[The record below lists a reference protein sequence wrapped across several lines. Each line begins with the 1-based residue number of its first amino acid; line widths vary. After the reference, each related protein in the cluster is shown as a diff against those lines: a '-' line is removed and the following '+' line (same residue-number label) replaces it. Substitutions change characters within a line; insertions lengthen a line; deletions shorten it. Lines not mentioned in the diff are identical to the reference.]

1 MKLQL
6 KLALYNTLTKVAI
19 ITFMGILILVSI
31 NRISV
36 NHMHQRLIQKK
47 NKLVANLSSAGIN
60 DLLTQ
65 QKTFTDYNLL
75 KEEYIILK
83 EVKNKHEE
91 KLKQR
96 FTQETREIEG
106 NQEEYQILSAEFK
119 YQGKIYLLELGE
131 TMTTVGQLEHTIS
144 VFTFFILLAAVI
156 LTLLS
161 DLAFSKFLLAP
172 FYQIIDQK
180 LNKVNDPISF
190 NYEPVKTTTE
200 DFRILDQ
207 SISTLM
213 NKITDLFLTEKEF
226 IANVSH
232 ELLTPISILNTRLE
246 NLLNDE
252 KLSVEGENKI
262 FACLKTLNRL
272 KSIINS
278 LLLISKIENNQYKKP
293 DSIVLKE
300 MIYEVY
306 EELEHRLTMMNLSFT
321 INLSE
326 NYAFK
331 GNRSLFHTL
340 LMNIVNNAI
349 KYNLPSGS
357 VMIYDTVINQ
367 KYALVIADTGQG
379 MGVNQVSH
387 AFQRFEK
394 FQSEK
399 EDSFGLGLSIVKS
412 IAAFHDLDLE
422 IESEIG
428 KGTRLIIIFKKIITL
443 HQSS

>member
-1 MKLQL
+1 MMKLQL

-19 ITFMGILILVSI
+19 ITMMGILILVSI

-36 NHMHQRLIQKK
+36 NHIHQRLIQKK
-47 NKLVANLSSAGIN
+47 NKLITNLSSVKIN

-83 EVKNKHEE
+83 EVKNSDTS
-91 KLKQR
+91 KLKHY
-96 FTQETREIEG
+96 FSQESREIEG
-106 NQEEYQILSAEFK
+106 SQEEYQILSAEFK
-119 YQGKIYLLELGE
+119 YGGRRYLLELGE
-131 TMTTVGQLEHTIS
+131 TMSTVGQLEHTIS
-144 VFTFFILLAAVI
+144 VFTFLILLAAVI
-156 LTLLS
+156 LTLLT

-200 DFRILDQ
+200 DFKILDQ
-207 SISTLM
+207 SISILM
-213 NKITDLFLTEKEF
+213 NKIADLFITEKEF

-252 KLSVEGENKI
+252 KLSPEGENKV
-262 FACLKTLNRL
+262 FDCLKTLNRL

-278 LLLISKIENNQYKKP
+278 LLLISKVENNQYKKP
-293 DSIVLKE
+293 DSISIKE
-300 MIYEVY
+300 LVHEVY
-306 EELEHRLTMMNLSFT
+306 EELEHRLMMMELKFT

-326 NYAFK
+326 DHHFT
-331 GNRSLFHTL
+331 GNRSLFNTL
-340 LMNIVNNAI
+340 LMNVVNNAI

-357 VMIYDTVINQ
+357 VSIYDTYID
-367 KYALVIADTGQG
+367 KHYELIIEDTGQG
-379 MGVNQVSH
+379 MDLNEVQH

-399 EDSFGLGLSIVKS
+399 EDSHGLGLSIVRS
-412 IAAFHDLDLE
+412 IASFHDIEIE
-422 IESEIG
+422 IESEKG
-428 KGTRLIIIFKKIITL
+428 MGTRVIIIFPEKD
-443 HQSS
+443 

>member
-19 ITFMGILILVSI
+19 ITVMGILILVSI

-36 NHMHQRLIQKK
+36 NHMHQRLVQKK
-47 NKLVANLSSAGIN
+47 NKLITNLSSVKIN

-83 EVKNKHEE
+83 EVKNSDTS
-91 KLKQR
+91 KLKHY
-96 FTQETREIEG
+96 FSQETREIEG
-106 NQEEYQILSAEFK
+106 SQEEYQILSAEFK
-119 YQGKIYLLELGE
+119 YEGRRYLLELGE
-131 TMTTVGQLEHTIS
+131 TMSTVGQLEHTIS
-144 VFTFFILLAAVI
+144 VFTFLILLAAVV
-156 LTLLS
+156 LTLLT
-161 DLAFSKFLLAP
+161 DLAFSKYLLAP

-200 DFRILDQ
+200 DFKILDQ
-207 SISTLM
+207 SISILM
-213 NKITDLFLTEKEF
+213 NKIADLFITEKEF

-252 KLSVEGENKI
+252 QLSQEGENKV
-262 FACLKTLNRL
+262 FASLKTLNRL

-278 LLLISKIENNQYKKP
+278 LLLISKVENNQYKKP
-293 DSIVLKE
+293 DRISVKE
-300 MIYEVY
+300 VVHEVY
-306 EELEHRLTMMNLSFT
+306 EELEHRLMMMELKFS
-321 INLSE
+321 IDLSE
-326 NYAFK
+326 DYIFT
-331 GNRSLFHTL
+331 GNRSLFNTL
-340 LMNIVNNAI
+340 LMNVVNNAI

-357 VMIYDTVINQ
+357 VHIYDSNTAERYQLSIE
-367 KYALVIADTGQG
+367 DSGQG
-379 MGVNQVSH
+379 MDLNEVQH

-399 EDSFGLGLSIVKS
+399 EDSHGLGLSIVKS
-412 IAAFHDLDLE
+412 IASFHGIDIE
-422 IESEIG
+422 IESEKN
-428 KGTRLIIIFKKIITL
+428 KGTRVIITF
-443 HQSS
+443 SGKE

>member
-19 ITFMGILILVSI
+19 ITLMGIFILVSI

-36 NHMHQRLIQKK
+36 NHIHQRLIQKK
-47 NKLVANLSSAGIN
+47 NKLVTHLSSTAIN

-83 EVKNKHEE
+83 EVKNNHKE
-91 KLKQR
+91 KLKQYFSR
-96 FTQETREIEG
+96 ETREIEG
-106 NQEEYQILSAEFK
+106 SQEEYEILSAEFE
-119 YQGKIYLLELGE
+119 YRGKRYLLELGE
-131 TMTTVGQLEHTIS
+131 TMSTVGQLENTIS

-156 LTLLS
+156 LTLLT

-207 SISTLM
+207 SISSLM

-246 NLLNDE
+246 NVLNDE

-278 LLLISKIENNQYKKP
+278 LLLISKVENNQYKKP
-293 DSIVLKE
+293 DAIVLKE
-300 MIYEVY
+300 MIHEVY
-306 EELEHRLTMMNLSFT
+306 DELEYRLAMMDLTFT

-326 NYAFK
+326 DYVFN

-349 KYNLPSGS
+349 KYNLPSGN
-357 VMIYDTVINQ
+357 VHIYDTVKDG
-367 KYALVIADTGQG
+367 KYALVIEDTGQG
-379 MGVNQVSH
+379 MAVNQVSH
-387 AFQRFEK
+387 AFHRFEK

-399 EDSFGLGLSIVKS
+399 EDSYGLGLSIVKS
-412 IAAFHDLDLE
+412 IAIFHELDLE

-428 KGTRLIIIFKKIITL
+428 KGTRVILIF
-443 HQSS
+443 

>member
-36 NHMHQRLIQKK
+36 NHMRQRLIQKK
-47 NKLVANLSSAGIN
+47 NKLVTNLSSAAIN

-65 QKTFTDYNLL
+65 QKIFTDYNLL

-83 EVKNKHEE
+83 EVKNNHKE
-91 KLKQR
+91 KLKQH
-96 FTQETREIEG
+96 FSQETREIEG
-106 NQEEYQILSAEFK
+106 SQEEYQILSAEFK
-119 YQGKIYLLELGE
+119 YHGKRYLLELGQ
-131 TMTTVGQLEHTIS
+131 TMSTVGQLEHTIS
-144 VFTFFILLAAVI
+144 VFTFFILLAAVV
-156 LTLLS
+156 LTLLT

-190 NYEPVKTTTE
+190 NYEPIKTTTD

-213 NKITDLFLTEKEF
+213 NKIADLFLTEKEF

-278 LLLISKIENNQYKKP
+278 LLLISKVENNQYKKP
-293 DSIVLKE
+293 DNIVLKE
-300 MIYEVY
+300 MIQEVY
-306 EELEHRLTMMNLSFT
+306 EELEHRLVMMNLTFT
-321 INLSE
+321 INLSAS
-326 NYAFK
+326 YVFK
-331 GNRSLFHTL
+331 GNKSLFHTL

-349 KYNLPSGS
+349 KYNRPAGS
-357 VMIYDTVINQ
+357 VSIYDTFIDAN
-367 KYALVIADTGQG
+367 YTLIIEDTGQG
-379 MGVNQVSH
+379 MEVSQVSH

-399 EDSFGLGLSIVKS
+399 EDSYGLGLSIVKS
-412 IAAFHDLDLE
+412 IAAFHELDLE

-428 KGTRLIIIFKKIITL
+428 QGTRVSIIFPKK
-443 HQSS
+443 

>member
-19 ITFMGILILVSI
+19 ITLMGIFILVSI

-36 NHMHQRLIQKK
+36 NHIHQRLIQKK
-47 NKLVANLSSAGIN
+47 NKLVTNLSSTAIN

-83 EVKNKHEE
+83 EVKNNRKQ
-91 KLKQR
+91 KLKQYFSR
-96 FTQETREIEG
+96 ETREIEG
-106 NQEEYQILSAEFK
+106 SQEEYEILSAEFE
-119 YQGKIYLLELGE
+119 YRGKRYLLELGE
-131 TMTTVGQLEHTIS
+131 TMSTVGQLENTIS
-144 VFTFFILLAAVI
+144 VFTFLILLAAVI
-156 LTLLS
+156 LTLLT

-207 SISTLM
+207 SISSLM

-246 NLLNDE
+246 NVLNDE

-278 LLLISKIENNQYKKP
+278 LLLISKVENNQYKKP

-300 MIYEVY
+300 MIHEVY
-306 EELEHRLTMMNLSFT
+306 EELEHRLAMMDLTFT

-326 NYAFK
+326 DYIFK

-357 VMIYDTVINQ
+357 VHISDTFIED
-367 KYALVIADTGQG
+367 KYALIIEDTGQG
-379 MGVNQVSH
+379 MAVNQVSH

-399 EDSFGLGLSIVKS
+399 EDSYGLGLSIVKS
-412 IAAFHDLDLE
+412 IAIFHELDLE

-428 KGTRLIIIFKKIITL
+428 KGTRVILIFQKK
-443 HQSS
+443 

>member
-19 ITFMGILILVSI
+19 ITLMGIFILVSI

-36 NHMHQRLIQKK
+36 NHIHQRLIQKK
-47 NKLVANLSSAGIN
+47 NKLVTHLSSTAIN

-75 KEEYIILK
+75 KEEYIVLK
-83 EVKNKHEE
+83 EVKNNHKE
-91 KLKQR
+91 KLKQYFSR
-96 FTQETREIEG
+96 ETREIEG
-106 NQEEYQILSAEFK
+106 SQEEYEILSAEFE
-119 YQGKIYLLELGE
+119 YRGKRYLLELGE
-131 TMTTVGQLEHTIS
+131 TMSTVGQLENTIS
-144 VFTFFILLAAVI
+144 VFTFLILLAAVI
-156 LTLLS
+156 LTLLT

-207 SISTLM
+207 SISSLM

-246 NLLNDE
+246 NVLNDE

-278 LLLISKIENNQYKKP
+278 LLLISKVENNQYKKP
-293 DSIVLKE
+293 DLIVLKE
-300 MIYEVY
+300 MIHDVY
-306 EELEHRLTMMNLSFT
+306 EELEHRLAMMDLTFT

-326 NYAFK
+326 DYIFK

-357 VMIYDTVINQ
+357 VHISDTFIAG
-367 KYALVIADTGQG
+367 KYALIIEDTGQG
-379 MGVNQVSH
+379 MAVNQVSH

-399 EDSFGLGLSIVKS
+399 EDSYGLGLSIVKS
-412 IAAFHDLDLE
+412 IAIFHELDLE

-428 KGTRLIIIFKKIITL
+428 KGTRVILIFQKNNHT
-443 HQSS
+443 

>member
-1 MKLQL
+1 MMKLQL

-36 NHMHQRLIQKK
+36 NHIQHRLHQKK
-47 NKLVANLSSAGIN
+47 NKLIANLSSVKIN

-83 EVKNKHEE
+83 EVKNSDTS
-91 KLKQR
+91 KLKHY
-96 FTQETREIEG
+96 FSQESREIEG
-106 NQEEYQILSAEFK
+106 AEEAYQILNAEFK
-119 YQGKIYLLELGE
+119 YGGRRYLLELGE
-131 TMTTVGQLEHTIS
+131 TMSTVGQLEQTIS
-144 VFTFFILLAAVI
+144 VFTFLILLAAVI
-156 LTLLS
+156 LTLLT

-200 DFRILDQ
+200 DFKILDQ
-207 SISTLM
+207 SISILM
-213 NKITDLFLTEKEF
+213 NKIADLFLTEKEF

-252 KLSVEGENKI
+252 KLSHEGENKI

-278 LLLISKIENNQYKKP
+278 LLLISKVENNQYKKP
-293 DSIVLKE
+293 DTIVIKE
-300 MIYEVY
+300 VVHEVY
-306 EELEHRLTMMNLSFT
+306 EELEHRLMMMDLKFN
-321 INLSE
+321 INLSQDHV
-326 NYAFK
+326 FT
-331 GNRSLFHTL
+331 GNRSLFNTL
-340 LMNIVNNAI
+340 MMNVVNNAI

-357 VMIYDTVINQ
+357 VSIYDAIIDQHYQLIV
-367 KYALVIADTGQG
+367 KDTGQG
-379 MGVNQVSH
+379 MDINEVQH

-399 EDSFGLGLSIVKS
+399 EDSHGLGLSIVRS
-412 IAAFHDLDLE
+412 IAAFHGIEIE
-422 IESEIG
+422 IESEKSIG
-428 KGTRLIIIFKKIITL
+428 TQVIIIFPKKD
-443 HQSS
+443 

>member
-19 ITFMGILILVSI
+19 ITFMGILIMVSI

-36 NHMHQRLIQKK
+36 NHIHQRLIQKK
-47 NKLVANLSSAGIN
+47 NKLITNLSTVKIN
-60 DLLTQ
+60 DLLMQ
-65 QKTFTDYNLL
+65 QKIFTDYNLL

-83 EVKNKHEE
+83 EIKNKKKI
-91 KLKQR
+91 KLKPY
-96 FTQETREIEG
+96 FSQETREIEG
-106 NQEEYQILSAEFK
+106 SQEEYQILSAEFK
-119 YQGKIYLLELGE
+119 YGGKTYLLELGE
-131 TMTTVGQLEHTIS
+131 TMANIGQLEHTIS
-144 VFTFFILLAAVI
+144 VFTFLILLAAVI
-156 LTLLS
+156 LTLLT

-190 NYEPVKTTTE
+190 NYVPVKTTTD
-200 DFRILDQ
+200 DFKILDQ

-213 NKITDLFLTEKEF
+213 NKIADLFLTEKEF

-252 KLSVEGENKI
+252 KLSAEGENKI

-278 LLLISKIENNQYKKP
+278 LLLISKVENNQYKKP
-293 DSIVLKE
+293 DVISVKEIVN
-300 MIYEVY
+300 EVY
-306 EELEHRLTMMNLSFT
+306 EELEHRLAMMDLKFK
-321 INLSE
+321 IELSE
-326 NYAFK
+326 DYIFT
-331 GNRSLFHTL
+331 GNKSLFHTL

-357 VMIYDTVINQ
+357 VVIHNAIIDQ
-367 KYALVIADTGQG
+367 RYNLIIADTGQG
-379 MGVNQVSH
+379 MELNEVQH

-399 EDSFGLGLSIVKS
+399 EDSHGLGLSIVKS
-412 IAAFHDLDLE
+412 IALFHELEIE
-422 IESEIG
+422 IESEKG
-428 KGTRLIIIFKKIITL
+428 KGTMVTILFPEIK
-443 HQSS
+443 